1 MLPAFDYPLTTTPEF
16 KVRRRQRKTDVH
28 PPRGIGP
35 FEAKSSTIGNIQPP
49 CHYVPV
55 GTVDF

>member
-1 MLPAFDYPLTTTPEF
+1 MQPEFDYPLTTTPEF
-16 KVRRRQRKTDVH
+16 KVRRRQKKTDVP

-35 FEAKSSTIGNIQPP
+35 FEAKLFTISNIQPP

-55 GTVDF
+55 GSVDF